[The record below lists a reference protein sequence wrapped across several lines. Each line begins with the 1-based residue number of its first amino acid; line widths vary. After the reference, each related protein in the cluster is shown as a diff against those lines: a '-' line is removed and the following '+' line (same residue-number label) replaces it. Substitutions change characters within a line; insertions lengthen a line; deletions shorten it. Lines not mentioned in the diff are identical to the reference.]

1 MHKHLDELTAVQVKA
16 AVDYTRST
24 LKDYRYRP
32 FANRVLQSYKY
43 RFTPSTLTITAQ
55 DNDKFTAN
63 ISIMDLDSVSFLT
76 IRRKLTKF
84 MHLRAVLPDL
94 TINVKQTWPDLR
106 SEPITVQHNESLS
119 AAQEKELKA
128 FTVLLESEIVAT
140 LKEIHDVIR
149 REEEAFYTDE
159 AIKSYI
165 TENGFKFAVQ
175 DSTVQGMQMHH

>member
-1 MHKHLDELTAVQVKA
+1 MHKHLDELTAVQVTA

-94 TINVKQTWPDLR
+94 TINVKQSWPDVR
-106 SEPITVQHNESLS
+106 AEPISVQHNEDLS
-119 AAQEKELKA
+119 AVQEKELKA
-128 FTVLLESEIVAT
+128 FTELLESEVNAV
-140 LKEIHDVIR
+140 LNEIHDVIS

-165 TENGFKFAVQ
+165 IDNGFTFAVQ
-175 DSTVQGMQMHH
+175 DSTVQGMKMN